1 MGSEYDQI
9 CPLVA
14 SKRNTRD
21 YTDRFFHSFR
31 IEASSFR
38 HDSQDDESWCC
49 SALRSLQCLSAEG
62 ATKAQGWGVPGVGPK
77 IMKAQRHASHK
88 NPLQLYPQ
96 LLVPE
101 AAAKLSF
108 SRYIP
113 GREEDSESPSQEGPF
128 THLPIWRPGV
138 VRAEASQETIRS
150 MPMRKRTCGTR
161 SCKT

>member
-1 MGSEYDQI
+1 MSGTCMMGDKIAWRVKEERMGREYDQI

-62 ATKAQGWGVPGVGPK
+62 V
-77 IMKAQRHASHK
+77 H
-88 NPLQLYPQ
+88 
-96 LLVPE
+96 
-101 AAAKLSF
+101 
-108 SRYIP
+108 
-113 GREEDSESPSQEGPF
+113 
-128 THLPIWRPGV
+128 
-138 VRAEASQETIRS
+138 
-150 MPMRKRTCGTR
+150 
-161 SCKT
+161 